1 MFSLC
6 AITLFVCA
14 TTLAQTPAAVPDA
27 APGKTDH
34 STNGKADHDAKEK
47 GDHDAKMA
55 WWRDARFGMFI
66 HWGVYSVPAGR
77 YEGKKIPGLGE
88 WIMHDAKIPRA
99 TYQQFAT
106 QFNPVNYDPD
116 VWVRLA
122 KEAGVKY
129 IVITSK
135 HHDGFAL
142 FDSKA
147 GDWNVVKATPYG
159 KDLLKPLADACR
171 KYGIRLGFYYSQAND
186 WNNPGGAAAG
196 GHWDSTQNGSM
207 DDYIRNVAVP
217 QVKEILTN
225 YGDVAE
231 IWWDVPTGM
240 TKERAA
246 QFLPLLALQPGI
258 VSNNRLGGGFQ
269 GDIETPEQ
277 YIPATGIPGKD
288 WETCM
293 TMNDTWGF
301 KIDDQHWKSAETLIR
316 NLVDIASKGGNYLL
330 NVGPTSEGTF
340 PEPIVQR
347 LRSIGRWMNV
357 NSEAIYGTSASP
369 FAHLDWGRCTKKVYA
384 GGATLYLHVFNW
396 PADGRLLVPGL
407 HNKALSAALLVGGI
421 PLRTESTSGGL
432 VILLPPHAPDSIC
445 AVIRLKVKGALKV
458 DAPVVVAKPAL
469 SADVPGPL
477 FLKAGE
483 ADLHAPPSGE
493 GPSVESMA
501 DSNNIG
507 SWIDPLG
514 WVSWTIKV
522 DKPVH
527 YRVYAMV
534 AMPSSI
540 SKMSLTL
547 GGERLATI
555 ISGTDSYHHYEEE
568 DLGPISVTKAG
579 TYTLS
584 IHPAAESWNPVNL
597 RWLRLDPV
605 VTPGL

>member
-1 MFSLC
+1 MKRNGLWKGMFSLC
-6 AITLFVCA
+6 AATLFICA
-14 TTLAQTPAAVPDA
+14 TTLAQTTATPGNAQKAA
-27 APGKTDH
+27 
-34 STNGKADHDAKEK
+34 
-47 GDHDAKMA
+47 HDAKMA

-77 YEGKKIPGLGE
+77 YKGREVPGLGE
-88 WIMHDAKIPRA
+88 WIMHDAKIPRV

-106 QFNPVNYDPD
+106 RFDPVDYDPD
-116 VWVRLA
+116 AWVRLA
-122 KEAGVKY
+122 REAGVKY
-129 IVITSK
+129 IVITAK

-147 GDWNVVKATPYG
+147 SNWNVVEATPYG

-171 KYGIRLGFYYSQAND
+171 KYGMKLGFYYSQAND

-217 QVKEILTN
+217 QVREILTN
-225 YGDVAE
+225 YGDIAE

-258 VSNNRLGGGFQ
+258 IINNRLGGGFS

-301 KIDDQHWKSAETLIR
+301 KTDDQHWKSAATLIR

-330 NVGPTSEGTF
+330 NVGPTSTGTF
-340 PEPIVQR
+340 PQPIVDR
-347 LRSIGRWMNV
+347 LKAIGRWMDT

-369 FAHLDWGRCTKKVYA
+369 FAHLDWGRCTKKICA
-384 GGATLYLHVFNW
+384 GGDTLYLDVFNW
-396 PADGRLLVPGL
+396 PADRRLLVPDL
-407 HNKALSAALLVGGI
+407 RNEALSASLLDGNV
-421 PLRTESTSGGL
+421 PLRTESTPAGL
-432 VILLPPHAPDSIC
+432 VVHLPAHAPDSVC
-445 AVIRLKVKGALKV
+445 SVIRLKLKGALKI
-458 DAPVVVAKPAL
+458 DLPVVAPKAAL
-469 SADVPGPL
+469 SADIPGPL
-477 FLKAGE
+477 FLKASQ
-483 ADLHAPPSGE
+483 ADLHVSPSGE
-493 GPSVESMA
+493 GPSIEGNA
-501 DSNNIG
+501 DSSNIG
-507 SWIDPLG
+507 FWTDPQGWI
-514 WVSWTIKV
+514 SWTITVKS
-522 DKPVH
+522 PAR
-527 YRVYAMV
+527 YRVRAMV
-534 AMPSSI
+534 ALSSAI

-547 GGERLATI
+547 GAERLATI
-555 ISGTDSYHHYEEE
+555 VSGTDGYQHYEEQ

-584 IHPAAESWNPVNL
+584 IHPAAEDWNPVNL
-597 RWLRLDPV
+597 RWLRLDPI
-605 VTPGL
+605 PAGS